1 MKLGEN
7 NLRFIILNLLYIFFT
22 ISLVN
27 SQENFDYNNIKAKE
41 LYEELRC
48 LVCQNQSLLDS
59 DAPLAIDLKNLVLE
73 KLEEGASNDEIKDF
87 LVERYGEFILLKP
100 TFSLKNILLWVA
112 PFMFVIFGFFITFI
126 FIRKSSG
133 KKHTDSTLGYCGIHM
148 KKHSEPL
155 PFKEEQA

>member
-22 ISLVN
+22 ISFVN

-48 LVCQNQSLLDS
+48 LVCQNQSLLES

-73 KLEEGASNDEIKDF
+73 KLEEGSSNDEIKDF

-133 KKHTDSTLGYCGIHM
+133 KKHTDSTLTKAEEEKL
-148 KKHSEPL
+148 KKILDRDLLE
-155 PFKEEQA
+155 

>member
-22 ISLVN
+22 ISFVN

-73 KLEEGASNDEIKDF
+73 KLEEGASNDEIKEF

-100 TFSLKNILLWVA
+100 TFSLKNILLVDCSFHVCYIW
-112 PFMFVIFGFFITFI
+112 IFITFI
-126 FIRKSSG
+126 FIRKSSV
-133 KKHTDSTLGYCGIHM
+133 KKYTDSTLTKAEEEKL
-148 KKHSEPL
+148 KKILDRDLLE
-155 PFKEEQA
+155 

>member
-7 NLRFIILNLLYIFFT
+7 NLRFIILYLLYIFFT
-22 ISLVN
+22 ISFVN

-133 KKHTDSTLGYCGIHM
+133 KKHTDSTLTKAEEEKL
-148 KKHSEPL
+148 KKILDRDLLE
-155 PFKEEQA
+155 

>member
-22 ISLVN
+22 ISFVN

-112 PFMFVIFGFFITFI
+112 PFMFVIFGIFITFT

-133 KKHTDSTLGYCGIHM
+133 KKYTDSTLTKAEEEKL
-148 KKHSEPL
+148 KKILDRDLLE
-155 PFKEEQA
+155 

>member
-1 MKLGEN
+1 M
-7 NLRFIILNLLYIFFT
+7 
-22 ISLVN
+22 
-27 SQENFDYNNIKAKE
+27 
-41 LYEELRC
+41 
-48 LVCQNQSLLDS
+48 LDS

-133 KKHTDSTLGYCGIHM
+133 KKHTDSTLTKAEEEKL
-148 KKHSEPL
+148 KKILDRDLLE
-155 PFKEEQA
+155 

>member
-1 MKLGEN
+1 M
-7 NLRFIILNLLYIFFT
+7 RFIILNFFCIFFT
-22 ISLVN
+22 ISFVH

-133 KKHTDSTLGYCGIHM
+133 KKHIDSTLTKAEEEKL
-148 KKHSEPL
+148 KKILDRDLLE
-155 PFKEEQA
+155 